1 MAQENQKFKF
11 KVKIYREEVL
21 TSTALWRKERLLV
34 KYFTEVASYVQVT
47 TGARHGG
54 GGDRWQQGTQCNVA
68 WINKAYN
75 IYSINLQ

>member
-34 KYFTEVASYVQVT
+34 KYFTEVASHVQVT

-54 GGDRWQQGTQCNVA
+54 RGTAGNSMQRCLD
-68 WINKAYN
+68 K
-75 IYSINLQ
+75 

>member
-54 GGDRWQQGTQCNVA
+54 GGDR
-68 WINKAYN
+68 
-75 IYSINLQ
+75 

>member
-21 TSTALWRKERLLV
+21 TSTASWRKERLLV
-34 KYFTEVASYVQVT
+34 RYFTEAASHVRVT

-54 GGDRWQQGTQCNVA
+54 GGGR
-68 WINKAYN
+68 
-75 IYSINLQ
+75 